1 MTSSIDGRWSRPLSN
16 PFRPEQVET
25 ARALIGACP
34 DVLGEVTGRCTIF
47 VVLRPTPEAV
57 ALLARLV
64 EGLES

>member
-1 MTSSIDGRWSRPLSN
+1 MNRVEGRWSRPPGS

-34 DVLGEVTGRCTIF
+34 DVVGEVTGSSTIF
-47 VVLRPTPEAV
+47 VALHPTPAAV

-64 EGLES
+64 EGLA